1 MSNDYNDSKYDGQTS
16 MIKIVYLKNLIYHS
30 IYYYNYTIY
39 YYEAFPTNGVI
50 TLPLSEPNVGFVIV
64 VAVAKDELVSYYTQL
79 LQVVSSIP
87 HDVNIV

>member
-1 MSNDYNDSKYDGQTS
+1 
-16 MIKIVYLKNLIYHS
+16 MIKIVYLKNLNILDHEF
-30 IYYYNYTIY
+30 YYKYTIY